1 MITDIAEKRQSVD
14 LLFLLLFLDNF
25 ISVVKSI
32 FYNKEMVTN
41 YLSLHK

>member
-41 YLSLHK
+41 YLSLRK

>member
-1 MITDIAEKRQSVD
+1 MIADIAEKRQSVY

-41 YLSLHK
+41 YLSLRK

>member
-1 MITDIAEKRQSVD
+1 MIADIAEKRQSVD

-41 YLSLHK
+41 YLSLRK